1 MNMVGEGT
9 SDHFWSVD
17 DYVTMYWFTDRV
29 GALQKGVLFID
40 LGVLIGE
47 NGLQSQACC
56 KQA

>member
-47 NGLQSQACC
+47 NGL
-56 KQA
+56 